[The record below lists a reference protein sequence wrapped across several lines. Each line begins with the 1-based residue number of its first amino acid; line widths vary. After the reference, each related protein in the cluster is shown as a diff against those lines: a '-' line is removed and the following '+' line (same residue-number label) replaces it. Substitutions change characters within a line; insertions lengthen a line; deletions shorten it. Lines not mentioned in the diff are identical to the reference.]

1 MIRPLRLLDRALVAI
16 GRAPVPVML
25 AIVCVI
31 AAAAEWVAR

>member
-1 MIRPLRLLDRALVAI
+1 MIIFDRALVAI

-31 AAAAEWVAR
+31 AAVAELVGAR